1 MNLTAKDMHNSPA
14 QAYREADK
22 GNTVTINHDRYPD
35 KIFELTARERRS
47 STNHALL
54 SSYEQG
60 IEDNM
65 LDKPKTYKITNDGFV
80 EVKE

>member
-35 KIFELTARERRS
+35 KIFELTARERRP
-47 STNHALL
+47 
-54 SSYEQG
+54 
-60 IEDNM
+60 I
-65 LDKPKTYKITNDGFV
+65 PVITNAQIDECSIAASNQMKLFLAL
-80 EVKE
+80 